1 MSSLSILPTLA
12 PTGRAVLPA
21 AARLLP
27 LASRLASTGVLRRA
41 TTSAPRNI
49 STTSGSSGRTTRA
62 GAGALSTGAP
72 PFGGGYRGG
81 RRNFSSGSSSSSFG
95 GSIPNISDI
104 PAPSASLVA
113 AAVVG
118 ASALYLA
125 KRAVLM
131 TDAGVTYVVQNNLT
145 GQLDVHTEP
154 GIHYIVPFFSTVT
167 DYKQVITSTF
177 EADEAVIARFAD
189 TYVGMIP
196 VTFRFKL
203 PADPEGVRKIHREFR
218 SETNLVKSLLM
229 RNASN
234 VTVITATQYT
244 GEEFF
249 QGGLNQF
256 KTQLADQLQNGI
268 YLTER
273 RQVEIEQTD
282 LAPVGLASPD
292 GPGPKLVRAKQL
304 VWKTV
309 PILQDNGVP
318 QRAENPLSQY
328 GIDVT
333 QVLIGDPRPEPNL
346 DRLLMDKK
354 RLVAERIKT
363 VQEQETSKAQ
373 ANTEQLKKEIERTRA
388 VQDAQRQKE
397 LRTIEMQRE
406 VVDDAGETRST
417 LRPFSPEVW
426 RLRLRR
432 STSRSRWR
440 SARRSS
446 SASCRTSP

>member
-1 MSSLSILPTLA
+1 MSSLSILPSLA
-12 PTGRAVLPA
+12 PAGRAVLPA

-203 PADPEGVRKIHREFR
+203 PADPEGVRKMHREFR
-218 SETNLVKSLLM
+218 SETNLVKSLLGCG
-229 RNASN
+229 
-234 VTVITATQYT
+234 T
-244 GEEFF
+244 
-249 QGGLNQF
+249 
-256 KTQLADQLQNGI
+256 
-268 YLTER
+268 
-273 RQVEIEQTD
+273 RQT
-282 LAPVGLASPD
+282 
-292 GPGPKLVRAKQL
+292 
-304 VWKTV
+304 
-309 PILQDNGVP
+309 
-318 QRAENPLSQY
+318 
-328 GIDVT
+328 
-333 QVLIGDPRPEPNL
+333 
-346 DRLLMDKK
+346 
-354 RLVAERIKT
+354 
-363 VQEQETSKAQ
+363 
-373 ANTEQLKKEIERTRA
+373 
-388 VQDAQRQKE
+388 
-397 LRTIEMQRE
+397 
-406 VVDDAGETRST
+406 
-417 LRPFSPEVW
+417 
-426 RLRLRR
+426 
-432 STSRSRWR
+432 
-440 SARRSS
+440 
-446 SASCRTSP
+446 